1 MEEIMKKK
9 ISFLSLCVATS
20 LIAILSFAACK
31 GQNGGGGQ
39 QVGTKEF
46 EVSELK
52 FWGRNI
58 LAKDK
63 ITLDGNDSP
72 KSLVVTVGN
81 CDEYDVTVSMK
92 GKIGT
97 GKGAAGYAEVKF
109 EDIETD
115 SVLVIKLSASGMKTY
130 TQNVNVKIAEAVASD
145 LVVYFGTQQMVQGGA
160 YNTTE
165 GTAKVKLTSTTS
177 KMTKVSVDGTAATLA
192 EDGKTATYDLTI
204 TGSEAA
210 PQNVSVEV
218 EFKYH
223 SKATLTYVAK
233 KYATQGDLPIELVS
247 AKILSGDDGAHKQ
260 DLKFGA
266 DKKATV
272 SVEDARYSTVKLVM
286 EFDKDLKGATVKKHT
301 NQRDDKYTQNFL
313 TEYALSGTFS
323 GYITHDVN
331 FQTGEETALTR
342 TSGKTYTEV
351 LIVGYGTV
359 SYEIEVES
367 TSNKKATYTVEISNP
382 TEVVTQGGQG
392 LNTDHFMKNT
402 FRVYN
407 GHMGWGTFYNFS
419 KQLNGFFLPFYY
431 KGPNWTTDGK
441 SSPVGFVDPAYMEDL
456 SLVIVD
462 KSATDQFCFYY
473 NVMDDKSGKP
483 NDEGKFKRITALKG
497 QGGGYLLWTNIKDVH
512 DRYFDCFM
520 SGKETLPNPMMT
532 YLYDKKWK
540 KTSNKHGFLL
550 ELENK
555 QESHWESEKFPSGNA
570 FAWIFNYR
578 VQAMSYD
585 GSKPIEISK
594 KQNFA
599 YWETGVEEGGTS
611 SGWTPFLSGK
621 TGADKDM
628 FRLKALM
635 QRPADV
641 IKNIKCTI
649 TKGTTK
655 DCTEECAEYKDI
667 ELKFSTANGETYYYV
682 GCKANEDKPSFD
694 FKENYYKIVVTAE
707 YKNVTEKDTFTYIL
721 NYTDTAGAKIE
732 LMGASDEVDV
742 DTNLFGVP
750 TSYGAVK
757 MLDADS
763 FREIANMRGLVKTAM

>member
-31 GQNGGGGQ
+31 DQNRGGGQ
-39 QVGTKEF
+39 QGGTKEF

-81 CDEYDVTVSMK
+81 CEEYDVTVSMK

-130 TQNVNVKIAEAVASD
+130 TQNVNVKISEAVASD

-204 TGSEAA
+204 TGTEDN

-260 DLKFGA
+260 DLKF
-266 DKKATV
+266 DSSKKATV

-286 EFDKDLKGATVKKHT
+286 EFDKDLQTATVKNHT
-301 NQRDDKYTQNFL
+301 NQRGDKYTTKFF
-313 TEYALSGTFS
+313 TADALSGTFS

-382 TEVVTQGGQG
+382 TETVTQGGQS

-431 KGPNWTTDGK
+431 KGPNWKGQ
-441 SSPVGFVDPAYMEDL
+441 SSSAEGFIEPAYMEDL
-456 SLVIVD
+456 SLVVVD
-462 KSATDQFCFYY
+462 KAATDKFCFYY
-473 NVMDDKSGKP
+473 NVMGEEGGKQK
-483 NDEGKFKRITALKG
+483 DEGKFKRITALKG
-497 QGGGYLLWTNIKDVH
+497 QGGGYLLWTNIKDV
-512 DRYFDCFM
+512 DDKYFDCFM

-555 QESHWESEKFPSGNA
+555 QESHWENEKFPSGSA

-578 VQAMSYD
+578 VQAMSY
-585 GSKPIEISK
+585 SENKPIEISK

-599 YWETGVEEGGTS
+599 YWETGVEEGGAP
-611 SGWTPFLSGK
+611 SGWIPFLSGGK
-621 TGADKDM
+621 DDNKDM
-628 FRLKALM
+628 FKLKALM
-635 QRPADV
+635 QKPADV
-641 IKNIKCTI
+641 IKTVKCTI
-649 TKGTTK
+649 TKGN
-655 DCTEECAEYKDI
+655 DNNCTEECADYKGI
-667 ELKFSTANGETYYYV
+667 ELKSSTANGETYYYV
-682 GCKANEDKPSFD
+682 GCKANEDKPSFEFTTD
-694 FKENYYKIVVTAE
+694 YYKIVVTAE
-707 YKNVTEKDTFTYIL
+707 YKDVAEKDTFTYIL
-721 NYTDTAGAKIE
+721 NYTDTTGPKLE

>member
-31 GQNGGGGQ
+31 DQNGGGGQ

-81 CDEYDVTVSMK
+81 CEEYDVTVSMK

-130 TQNVNVKIAEAVASD
+130 TQNVNVKISEAVASD

-177 KMTKVSVDGTAATLA
+177 KMTKVSVDGTDATLA

-204 TGSEAA
+204 TGTEAA

-260 DLKFGA
+260 DLKF
-266 DKKATV
+266 DSSKKATV

-286 EFDKDLKGATVKKHT
+286 EFDKDLKEATVKNHT
-301 NQRDDKYTQNFL
+301 NQRGDKYT
-313 TEYALSGTFS
+313 TEFFTADALSGTFS

-342 TSGKTYTEV
+342 ISGKTYTEV

-382 TEVVTQGGQG
+382 TETVTQGGQS

-431 KGPNWTTDGK
+431 KGPNWKGQGSAPDG
-441 SSPVGFVDPAYMEDL
+441 FIEPAYMEDL
-456 SLVIVD
+456 SLVVVD
-462 KSATDQFCFYY
+462 KSATDKFCFYY
-473 NVMDDKSGKP
+473 NVMGEAGGKQK
-483 NDEGKFKRITALKG
+483 DEGKFKRITALKG
-497 QGGGYLLWTNIKDVH
+497 QGGGYLLWTNIKDV
-512 DRYFDCFM
+512 DGKYFDCFM

-555 QESHWESEKFPSGNA
+555 QESHWETEKFPSGNA

-578 VQAMSYD
+578 VQAMKYD
-585 GSKPIEISK
+585 KRESVEISK
-594 KQNFA
+594 KQDFV
-599 YWETGVEEGGTS
+599 YWETGVKEGGETN
-611 SGWTPFLSGK
+611 GWTPFLSAGM
-621 TGADKDM
+621 GDNKDM
-628 FRLKALM
+628 FKLKALM
-635 QRPADV
+635 QKPTDV
-641 IKNIKCTI
+641 IRSIKCTI
-649 TKGTTK
+649 TKGENNA
-655 DCTEECAEYKDI
+655 CGEECAEYKDVG
-667 ELKFSTANGETYYYV
+667 LKPSVENGETYYYV
-682 GCKANEDKPSFD
+682 GCKANEEKPSFE
-694 FKENYYKIVVTAE
+694 FTKKYYKIVVTAE
-707 YKNVTEKDTFTYIL
+707 YKDVTEKDTFTYIL

>member
-31 GQNGGGGQ
+31 DQNGGGGQ

-115 SVLVIKLSASGMKTY
+115 SVLVIKLSASDMKTY
-130 TQNVNVKIAEAVASD
+130 TQNVNVKISEAVASD

-204 TGSEAA
+204 TGTEAA

-233 KYATQGDLPIELVS
+233 KYATQQDLPIELVS

-260 DLKFGA
+260 DLKF
-266 DKKATV
+266 DSSKKATV

-286 EFDKDLKGATVKKHT
+286 EFDKDLQTATVKKHT

-331 FQTGEETALTR
+331 FQTGEETELTR
-342 TSGKTYTEV
+342 ISGKTYTEV

-367 TSNKKATYTVEISNP
+367 KSNKKATYTVEISNP
-382 TEVVTQGGQG
+382 TGVITPGGQD
-392 LNTDHFMKNT
+392 LNTEHFMKNT

-441 SSPVGFVDPAYMEDL
+441 SSSAGFVEPAYMEDL
-456 SLVIVD
+456 SLVVVD
-462 KSATDQFCFYY
+462 KSATDKFCFYY
-473 NVMDDKSGKP
+473 NVMGDAGGQK
-483 NDEGKFKRITALKG
+483 DEGKFKRITALKG
-497 QGGGYLLWTNIKDVH
+497 QGGGYLLWTNIKDV
-512 DRYFDCFM
+512 DNKYFDCFM

-555 QESHWESEKFPSGNA
+555 QESHWKNEEFPSGNA

-585 GSKPIEISK
+585 VGKSINISK
-594 KQNFA
+594 EQNFA
-599 YWETGVEEGGTS
+599 YWETGVEEGGG
-611 SGWTPFLSGK
+611 GWTPFLSGRA
-621 TGADKDM
+621 GADRDM
-628 FRLKALM
+628 FKLKALI
-635 QRPADV
+635 QKPADV
-641 IKNIKCTI
+641 IKSIKCTI
-649 TKGTTK
+649 TKGSTERN
-655 DCTEECAEYKDI
+655 CTEECADYRDV
-667 ELKFSTANGETYYYV
+667 ELKPSVANGETYYYV

-694 FKENYYKIVVTAE
+694 FTTGYYKIVVTAE
-707 YKNVTEKDTFTYIL
+707 YKDTAVGSDTFTYIL
-721 NYTDTAGAKIE
+721 NYTADAGEKLE

-763 FREIANMRGLVKTAM
+763 FREIANMRGDRKSVV

>member
-31 GQNGGGGQ
+31 DQNRGGGQ
-39 QVGTKEF
+39 QGGTKEF

-130 TQNVNVKIAEAVASD
+130 TQNVNVKISEAVASD
-145 LVVYFGTQQMVQGGA
+145 LVVYFGTQQMTQGGA

-177 KMTKVSVDGTAATLA
+177 KMTKVSVDGTDATLA

-210 PQNVSVEV
+210 PQNVKVEV

-233 KYATQGDLPIELVS
+233 KYATQQDLPIELVS
-247 AKILSGDDGAHKQ
+247 AKILSGDDGSHKQ

-266 DKKATV
+266 DKKASV
-272 SVEDARYSTVKLVM
+272 SVDDARYSTVKLVM
-286 EFDKDLKGATVKKHT
+286 EFDKDLKTATVKKHT
-301 NQRDDKYTQNFL
+301 NERGDQYTKQFF
-313 TEYALSGTFS
+313 TAPALSGTFS

-367 TSNKKATYTVEISNP
+367 TSSKKATYTVEITNP
-382 TEVVTQGGQG
+382 TETLTNGGQS

-402 FRVYN
+402 LRVYN

-431 KGPNWTTDGK
+431 KGPNWKDKGLGLE
-441 SSPVGFVDPAYMEDL
+441 GFTEPAYMEDL
-456 SLVIVD
+456 SLVVVD
-462 KSATDQFCFYY
+462 NAATDKFCFYY
-473 NVMDDKSGKP
+473 NVMNDESGKP
-483 NDEGKFKRITALKG
+483 KDEGKFKRITALRG
-497 QGGGYLLWTNIKDVH
+497 QKGGYLLWTNIKDVGGK
-512 DRYFDCFM
+512 YFDCFM

-550 ELENK
+550 ELENTQK
-555 QESHWESEKFPSGNA
+555 SHWEGEEFPSGNA

-578 VQAMSYD
+578 VQAMKYD
-585 GSKPIEISK
+585 KKEAVNISK

-599 YWETGVEEGGTS
+599 YWETGVEEGGTL
-611 SGWTPFLSGK
+611 SGWTPFLSGR
-621 TGADKDM
+621 TGDAKDM
-628 FRLKALM
+628 FKLKALM
-635 QRPADV
+635 QKPADV
-641 IKNIKCTI
+641 IKSIKCTI
-649 TKGTTK
+649 TKGADDT
-655 DCTEECAEYKDI
+655 CGEECADYKDVA
-667 ELKFSTANGETYYYV
+667 LKPSTANGETYYYI
-682 GCKANEDKPSFD
+682 GCKAGEDKPSFD
-694 FKENYYKIVVTAE
+694 FTEKYYKIVVTAE
-707 YKNVTEKDTFTYIL
+707 YKDGTEKDTFTYIL
-721 NYTDTAGAKIE
+721 NYTDTGTKLE

-763 FREIANMRGLVKTAM
+763 FREITNMRGLVKTAM

>member
-1 MEEIMKKK
+1 M
-9 ISFLSLCVATS
+9 S
-20 LIAILSFAACK
+20 CK
-31 GQNGGGGQ
+31 DQNGGGGQ

-81 CDEYDVTVSMK
+81 CEEYDVTVSMK

-130 TQNVNVKIAEAVASD
+130 TQNVNVKISEAVASD

-165 GTAKVKLTSTTS
+165 STAKVKLTSTTS

-204 TGSEAA
+204 TGTEDN

-223 SKATLTYVAK
+223 NKATLTYVAK
-233 KYATQGDLPIELVS
+233 KYATQQDLPIELVS

-260 DLKFGA
+260 DLKFDA

-286 EFDKDLKGATVKKHT
+286 EFDKDLQTATVKNHT
-301 NQRDDKYTQNFL
+301 NQRNDQYTKNFL

-331 FQTGEETALTR
+331 FQTGEETALPR
-342 TSGKTYTEV
+342 ISGKTYTEV

-367 TSNKKATYTVEISNP
+367 KSNKKATYTVEISNP
-382 TEVVTQGGQG
+382 TEVITQGGQD
-392 LNTDHFMKNT
+392 LNTEHFMKNT

-441 SSPVGFVDPAYMEDL
+441 SNEKGFVEPAYMEDV

-462 KSATDQFCFYY
+462 KAATDKFCFYY
-473 NVMDDKSGKP
+473 NVMGDDSGKP
-483 NDEGKFKRITALKG
+483 KNEGKFKRITALKG

-512 DRYFDCFM
+512 DKYFDCFM

-550 ELENK
+550 ELENTQK
-555 QESHWESEKFPSGNA
+555 SHWESEEFPSGSA

-585 GSKPIEISK
+585 E
-594 KQNFA
+594 QNKAGGENKYLTIAKNQDFA
-599 YWETGVEEGGTS
+599 YWETGAKEGGDTN
-611 SGWTPFLSGK
+611 GWAPFLSGK
-621 TGADKDM
+621 EGDEKDV
-628 FRLKALM
+628 FKFFPLCKVE
-635 QRPADV
+635 DV
-641 IKNIKCTI
+641 KEVRCTI
-649 TKGTTK
+649 KKGN
-655 DCTEECAEYKDI
+655 DEASCVP
-667 ELKFSTANGETYYYV
+667 ETDYENVLLSAVNENNETFYRL
-682 GCKANEDKPSFD
+682 GCKANETTPSYT
-694 FKENYYKIVVTAE
+694 FKEGVYKVEIEVT
-707 YKNVTEKDTFTYIL
+707 YKDNEAQKDKFRYIL
-721 NYTDTAGAKIE
+721 DYTNNQHKIE
-732 LMGASDEVDV
+732 LMNLVGEEDV
-742 DTNLFGVP
+742 NTNLFGVP
-750 TSYGAVK
+750 TSYSSTRMPEFDIMKKRTTQDFLK
-757 MLDADS
+757 M
-763 FREIANMRGLVKTAM
+763 KTYR

>member
-1 MEEIMKKK
+1 MKKK

-20 LIAILSFAACK
+20 LIAILSFVACK

-39 QVGTKEF
+39 GGGTKEF

-81 CDEYDVTVSMK
+81 CEEYDVTVSMK

-130 TQNVNVKIAEAVASD
+130 TQNVNVKISEAVASD

-204 TGSEAA
+204 TGTEDA

-233 KYATQGDLPIELVS
+233 KYASPQDLPIELVS

-260 DLKFGA
+260 DLKF
-266 DKKATV
+266 DSSKKATV

-286 EFDKDLKGATVKKHT
+286 EFDKDLKEATVKNHT
-301 NQRDDKYTQNFL
+301 NQRGDKYT
-313 TEYALSGTFS
+313 TEFFTADALSGTFS

-331 FQTGEETALTR
+331 FQTGGETALTR

-382 TEVVTQGGQG
+382 TETVTQGGQS

-431 KGPNWTTDGK
+431 KGPNWKGQ
-441 SSPVGFVDPAYMEDL
+441 SSSAEGFIKPAYMEDV

-462 KSATDQFCFYY
+462 KSATDKFCFYY

-497 QGGGYLLWTNIKDVH
+497 QGGGYLLWTNIKDV
-512 DRYFDCFM
+512 DNKYFDCFM

-555 QESHWESEKFPSGNA
+555 QESHWEREHFPSGNA

-585 GSKPIEISK
+585 GNNPINISK
-594 KQNFA
+594 KQDFA
-599 YWETGVEEGGTS
+599 YWETGAKEGGENN
-611 SGWTPFLSGK
+611 GWTPFLSGK
-621 TGADKDM
+621 TGVDKDM

-635 QRPADV
+635 QKPADV
-641 IKNIKCTI
+641 IKTVKCTI
-649 TKGTTK
+649 TKGNDNT
-655 DCTEECAEYKDI
+655 CGEECANYKDV
-667 ELKFSTANGETYYYV
+667 ELKSSTANGETYYYV
-682 GCKANEDKPSFD
+682 GCKANEDRPSFE
-694 FKENYYKIVVTAE
+694 FTTGYYKIVVTAE
-707 YKNVTEKDTFTYIL
+707 YKDVTETDTFTYIL
-721 NYTDTAGAKIE
+721 NYTDTADPKLE

>member
-1 MEEIMKKK
+1 MKKK

-31 GQNGGGGQ
+31 DQNGGGGQ

-81 CDEYDVTVSMK
+81 CEEYDVTVSMK

-130 TQNVNVKIAEAVASD
+130 TQNVNVKISEAVASD

-204 TGSEAA
+204 TGTEAA

-233 KYATQGDLPIELVS
+233 KYATQQDLPIELVS

-260 DLKFGA
+260 DLKF
-266 DKKATV
+266 DSSKKATV

-286 EFDKDLKGATVKKHT
+286 EFDKDLKKATVKNHT
-301 NQRDDKYTQNFL
+301 NGRDDKYTKQFFS
-313 TEYALSGTFS
+313 EYALSGTFS

-331 FQTGEETALTR
+331 FQTGEETELTR

-367 TSNKKATYTVEISNP
+367 KSGKKATYTVEISNP
-382 TEVVTQGGQG
+382 NTAITAAGEV
-392 LNTDHFMKNT
+392 NPDHLMKNT

-407 GHMGWGTFYNFS
+407 GHMGWGTFYGFS

-431 KGPNWTTDGK
+431 KGPNWKNQQSAPDG
-441 SSPVGFVDPAYMEDL
+441 FIEPAYMEDL
-456 SLVIVD
+456 SLVVVD
-462 KSATDQFCFYY
+462 KSATDKFCFYY

-512 DRYFDCFM
+512 DKYFDCFM

-550 ELENK
+550 ELENT
-555 QESHWESEKFPSGNA
+555 QESHWENEKFPSGNA

-585 GSKPIEISK
+585 GNKPIEISK
-594 KQNFA
+594 NQDFA
-599 YWETGVEEGGTS
+599 YWETGLKEGGNS

-621 TGADKDM
+621 AGADKDM
-628 FRLKALM
+628 FKLKALM
-635 QRPADV
+635 QKPTDV
-641 IKNIKCTI
+641 IKSIKCTI
-649 TKGTTK
+649 TKGTDK
-655 DCTEECAEYKDI
+655 NNCTTECDGYKEVD
-667 ELKFSTANGETYYYV
+667 LKPSVANGETYYYV
-682 GCKANEDKPSFD
+682 GCKTGEDKPSFE

-707 YKNVTEKDTFTYIL
+707 YKDVTEKDTFTYIL
-721 NYTDTAGAKIE
+721 NYTDTGTKLE
-732 LMGASDEVDV
+732 LMGANDEVDV